1 MGWKPGKFL
10 KKAWKGVKKVV
21 KKIGRGIKKIAKGF
35 MKAIGKL
42 GVVGQLG
49 LMFFMPY
56 AVSGISS
63 MFGNM
68 IGAAGKWI
76 GATAKTLTTGSSFIG
91 KAIGHTMNAIH
102 TVGTKIGHVYS
113 TITDTISGAVNSF
126 ADATGLGKGFDA
138 VGKFFHEKVVNPT
151 KQFFGFEA
159 SAYKPMFDTSGTVR
173 DVNVDVPKL
182 DPTKVEFDP
191 VTNLPKTESSFVD
204 IGGKMI
210 QKDPFAA
217 PQYDLTATTEDV
229 KKYTGIDLEV
239 TAEKPSLLSK
249 IKEQTIDPL
258 ARKAKREVEKGLLSG
273 VQQRAREFITG
284 KPPTANRF
292 GGSQYN
298 FGDTNWLDSSQ
309 VNTWNGVFQQ
319 DQGNPWMAFSQQF
332 YNDLQANINNSLQ
345 DDVYNQEI
353 SAANKYARQ
362 QQQYQPQPFG
372 GG

>member
-1 MGWKPGKFL
+1 MGWLSKV
-10 KKAWKGVKKVV
+10 WKGVKKVV
-21 KKIGRGIKKIAKGF
+21 KKIGRGIKKVAKGF

-56 AVSGISS
+56 AVAGISS

-68 IGAAGKWI
+68 IGAAGNWL
-76 GATAKTLTTGSSFIG
+76 GATAKTLTSGSSFIG
-91 KAIGHTMNAIH
+91 KALGHTMNAIH

-159 SAYKPMFDTSGTVR
+159 SAYQPMFDTSGTVR

-239 TAEKPSLLSK
+239 TAEKPSLL
-249 IKEQTIDPL
+249 DPL
-258 ARKAKREVEKGLLSG
+258 TRKVKGEVEKGLLGG

-284 KPPTANRF
+284 KPPTPVRY
-292 GGSQYN
+292 GGSRYN

-332 YNDLQANINNSLQ
+332 YNDLQTGINNLLQ
-345 DDVYNQEI
+345 DDVYNREI